1 METAAIIVLTIACL
15 ALIMVNTYMASIV
28 SKERR
33 DFDNR
38 FNAVLDDRTSSAP
51 DAVKEKHE

>member
-15 ALIMVNTYMASIV
+15 ALIVVNTHMV
-28 SKERR
+28 SVVNRERR

-38 FNAVLDDRTSSAP
+38 LNTVPDDRTNNTL
-51 DAVKEKHE
+51 DAIEEKHE